1 MIKFIKKNPIV
12 FAIICML
19 ITVILVAACSRLTD
33 GFQNFDPST
42 IFQRDLNEDN
52 LLHNS
57 YENLESYSHPSGV
70 SFKNKNGTI
79 EMNGKIKEATGA
91 TDVQYVL
98 TTVELQPGT
107 YTYTCFEKPTMTSY
121 YSFIRYDDET
131 GADHIVFADFD
142 NSNIV
147 IDDVTVDGY
156 KTFTLD
162 KATEVEIVLVACVGA
177 DIDVDAHPCL
187 VSGTEAGEFF
197 AK

>member
-1 MIKFIKKNPIV
+1 MNKFIKKNPII
-12 FAIICML
+12 FAVIC
-19 ITVILVAACSRLTD
+19 ILVAVIVVAAFSRLTD

-52 LLHNS
+52 ILYNS
-57 YENLESYSHPSGV
+57 YENFESYTHPSGV
-70 SFKNKNGTI
+70 TFTNKNGTI
-79 EMNGKIKEATGA
+79 EMNGKIKETTGA

-121 YSFIRYDDET
+121 YSFIRYDDAT

-142 NSNIV
+142 NSNII

-162 KATEVEIVLVACVGA
+162 KATTVEIVLVACVGA
-177 DIDVDAHPCL
+177 SVDVDARPCL
-187 VSGTEAGEFF
+187 VPGSETGNFF